1 MSITLRLA
9 VRDWDYLTPLALG
22 DVRSSRINVIL
33 DRVGT
38 LVSHPGLDEAHDA
51 AEMSFSRYASMR
63 FEGDDRI
70 VGIPN
75 FIMRGFRHRCVIT
88 RRDCHVRNFAD
99 LSGKKIGVTGWRDS
113 GNIWT
118 RAALRLEG
126 VGVDDARWYAG
137 RLTGA
142 HPITDRLDGFGR
154 PGHIE
159 AMPGEKPMME
169 MLRDGFLDAVFTPF
183 MPDGYFG
190 KEPGFRQ
197 LLDDFRGAERTYFD
211 QVGYVPGMHL
221 IGIKPKVLSDNP
233 WVADELSALLDESQR
248 VWTAKRRKYGDTTPW
263 MIDELLKVAR
273 DLPENWSESGLTANE
288 AMIDDFAEELHV
300 QGILPRKLTIKEL
313 FPFHASGN

>member
-38 LVSHPGLDEAHDA
+38 LVSHPALMKLMTRLKCPLAVMRQCALRAMTASSAFRTSLCEASA
-51 AEMSFSRYASMR
+51 IGVSSPVATATFVISRICR
-63 FEGDDRI
+63 
-70 VGIPN
+70 V
-75 FIMRGFRHRCVIT
+75 
-88 RRDCHVRNFAD
+88 
-99 LSGKKIGVTGWRDS
+99 KIGVTGWRDS

-183 MPDGYFG
+183 MPDGFFG

-211 QVGYVPGMHL
+211 QVGYVPAC
-221 IGIKPKVLSDNP
+221 I
-233 WVADELSALLDESQR
+233 
-248 VWTAKRRKYGDTTPW
+248 
-263 MIDELLKVAR
+263 
-273 DLPENWSESGLTANE
+273 
-288 AMIDDFAEELHV
+288 
-300 QGILPRKLTIKEL
+300 
-313 FPFHASGN
+313 